1 MPTLLD
7 LANDRPFTD
16 YANSIDGHS
25 LADALNGDATNMP
38 DTVISEFAADGSTGP
53 SRMVKRGNLKYMDLE
68 GEDFLLFDL
77 SKDPLEL
84 ENLYDDPGYTAS
96 AKELAT
102 ICEGDWDRKAM
113 YNTIFE
119 DQRRRLRVHQATKGD
134 QTYVN
139 IVRYND
145 GDRYIRND
153 GAADTKARARLP
165 YVPPAK
171 PDLMK

>member
-1 MPTLLD
+1 
-7 LANDRPFTD
+7 
-16 YANSIDGHS
+16 
-25 LADALNGDATNMP
+25 
-38 DTVISEFAADGSTGP
+38 
-53 SRMVKRGNLKYMDLE
+53 LE

-77 SKDPLEL
+77 NKDPLEL
-84 ENLYDDPGYTAS
+84 ENLHDDPDYTAR

-102 ICEGDWDRKAM
+102 ICEGDWNRKAM